1 MTFERCT
8 FAGFDD
14 CIVLRTNEMKLI
26 VTTEVGPR
34 ILFFGKEGGVN
45 MLLVRKEHEGQK
57 EGAYRSYGG
66 HRLWVG
72 PEEKRKTCTSD
83 SYPVSIEEITRRGK
97 RILRLSSRIDEFHIQ
112 KSMEI
117 SVEKGYFEIGHQI
130 TNHGVYEATVAPWAI
145 TVMAPGGECLIPH
158 NPTRPQAEDNLLPI
172 QNIVLWGYTEMTDP
186 RYTWGRKVIR
196 LKSTD
201 DPNPTKFGAFVTAG
215 LATYSNLGQT
225 FVKRFYTYHDEPL
238 PDRGCNFES
247 YTKAGMLEV
256 ESLAPLQ
263 TLAPGKSS
271 DIHGE
276 RWSLVESVAPE
287 SDGDAYEWLMNL

>member
-1 MTFERCT
+1 MISERVA
-8 FAGFDD
+8 FAGFND
-14 CIVLRTNEMKLI
+14 CLVFRNHGLKLI
-26 VTTEVGPR
+26 LTTEIGPR
-34 ILFFGKEGGVN
+34 VLYFGREKGPN

-57 EGAYRSYGG
+57 GGPYRSYGG

-83 SYPVSIEEITRRGK
+83 SFPVEVKEIARKGK
-97 RILRLSSRIDEFHIQ
+97 QLIRLSSPVDEFHIQ

-117 SVEKGYFEIGHQI
+117 SIGNGFFEIGHQV
-130 TNHGVYEATVAPWAI
+130 TNHGAYEATVAPWAI
-145 TVMAPGGECLIPH
+145 TVMEPGGECLIPH
-158 NPTRPQAEDNLLPI
+158 NPTRPQADDNLLPI
-172 QNIVLWGYTEMTDP
+172 QNIVLWGYVDMTDP

-196 LKSTD
+196 LRSTD

-215 LATYSNLGQT
+215 LVAYSNLGMT
-225 FVKRFYTYHDEPL
+225 FLKRFYTYHDEPL

-263 TLAPGKSS
+263 TLKPGKSS
-271 DIHGE
+271 GMHTE
-276 RWSLVESVAPE
+276 RWSLHDTIAPSGDE
-287 SDGDAYEWLMNL
+287 DAYNWLLNL

>member
-8 FAGFDD
+8 FAGFDE
-14 CIVLRTNEMKLI
+14 CIVFRSGDLKLI
-26 VTTEVGPR
+26 MTTEVGPR
-34 ILFFGKEGGVN
+34 ILFFGKNDGPN
-45 MLLVRKEHEGQK
+45 MLLVRKEHQGQK
-57 EGAYRSYGG
+57 EGPYRSYGG

-83 SYPVSIEEITRRGK
+83 SFPVVVEEVTRRGK
-97 RILRLSSRIDEFHIQ
+97 KIARFSSQTDEFHIQ
-112 KSMEI
+112 KSLEI
-117 SVEKGYFEIGHQI
+117 SVEKGYFEIGHQV

-145 TVMAPGGECLIPH
+145 TVMEPGGECLIPH

-196 LKSTD
+196 LRSSD
-201 DPNPTKFGAFVTAG
+201 DPLPTKFGAFVTAG
-215 LATYSNLGQT
+215 LAAYSNLGYT
-225 FVKRFYTYHDEPL
+225 FVKRFYTYHGEPL

-256 ESLAPLQ
+256 ESLAPVQ

-271 DIHGE
+271 DTHTE
-276 RWSLVESVAPE
+276 RWSLVEGQAPE
-287 SDGDAYEWLMNL
+287 GDDEAYNWLMNL